1 MFVVCRATSINR
13 IIIIN
18 DINDHQSP
26 HRESFVNHTTFFF
39 SQKLTDY
46 RYFGLGLFF
55 MLTTGLLTVVPVSQ
69 LKEDTLHDIQS
80 RFQLLSQR
88 PFLDASIFFNLIIDV
103 FDVKVD

>member
-1 MFVVCRATSINR
+1 
-13 IIIIN
+13 
-18 DINDHQSP
+18 
-26 HRESFVNHTTFFF
+26 
-39 SQKLTDY
+39 
-46 RYFGLGLFF
+46 

-88 PFLDASIFFNLIIDV
+88 PFLDASIFFNLIIIDV